1 MDWVN
6 SSTTWN
12 IHPSLA
18 ISVSMCTR
26 VYLTTTGMEA
36 KYGDTCQFNDSPPGT
51 SATYCDDYRKL
62 YLTFIIEPTQLVTYA
77 NSENYS
83 EYMSTFETQSA
94 VTEKQVTLLETLAST
109 TCHHVTSQGHPLYQG
124 APHVVASMLTLLLEQ
139 VSRGGSQSG
148 EHDERDDE
156 AAQDDQHV
164 GNRRWRRRTTTA
176 PTAPA
181 PFHGRSC

>member
-94 VTEKQVTLLETLAST
+94 VTEKLCDVKIRYRNLDISLALFDIECEDWQNECTNAESNVVQGTDRMSYIYQYMSGSGRTAASLL
-109 TCHHVTSQGHPLYQG
+109 
-124 APHVVASMLTLLLEQ
+124 
-139 VSRGGSQSG
+139 
-148 EHDERDDE
+148 
-156 AAQDDQHV
+156 
-164 GNRRWRRRTTTA
+164 NRTD
-176 PTAPA
+176 P
-181 PFHGRSC
+181 SCP